1 MSLFM
6 LGGIVFAGTLPAS
19 ANAAAGMTGAKIA
32 TTQQGEVIKAHWRHH
47 RRGFFFGGYPGY
59 GWGWGWHRPYYGY
72 GWGWHHRRHYWW
84 RHHHRRHWGYYGWGG
99 YGWRHHH
106 WRHHHRHWRRW

>member
-59 GWGWGWHRPYYGY
+59 GWGWHRPYYGY